1 MVQFTGRGRELE
13 VVGLRGR
20 MAQQER
26 NPTLFVAP
34 ESVLDE
40 GRLIEFVVAAV
51 DAVVVAAV
59 VAVVV
64 DAVDAVVV
72 DSLQEVELVQDVVD
86 ADADLE
92 FGSLLDVAFEVFRHF
107 LKLWHRS

>member
-34 ESVLDE
+34 QSVLHE
-40 GRLIEFVVAAV
+40 GRLIEF
-51 DAVVVAAV
+51 
-59 VAVVV
+59 
-64 DAVDAVVV
+64 VDAVVV

>member
-40 GRLIEFVVAAV
+40 GRLI
-51 DAVVVAAV
+51 
-59 VAVVV
+59 
-64 DAVDAVVV
+64 

-92 FGSLLDVAFEVFRHF
+92 FGSLLDVSFEVFRHF
-107 LKLWHRS
+107 LKLWHLS

>member
-26 NPTLFVAP
+26 NPTLFVAS

-40 GRLIEFVVAAV
+40 GRLIEF
-51 DAVVVAAV
+51 
-59 VAVVV
+59 
-64 DAVDAVVV
+64 VDAVVV

-92 FGSLLDVAFEVFRHF
+92 FGSLLDVSFEVFRHF
-107 LKLWHRS
+107 LKLWHLS